1 MDVKTCNQCKEKND
15 FLIIKTRNGD
25 YTYQYDDKKKRGQLP
40 ELSTLTSKGGL
51 NFKICVNCGK
61 IPGLNVGTLRKQLM
75 KEFAENE
82 ETSKEETL
90 RKSKAAKPSGSKK
103 NPTAR
108 PTGSKTGKAFVTR
121 GSKTA
126 KATST
131 GSKSAKATSTGSKS
145 AKKETKRPTKE
156 ETKPKKRTATI
167 EK

>member
-1 MDVKTCNQCKEKND
+1 MDAKTCNQCKEKND
-15 FLIIKTRNGD
+15 FLVIQTKNGD

-61 IPGLNVGTLRKQLM
+61 VSGLNLETLRKQLT
-75 KEFAENE
+75 KEFTEDE
-82 ETSKEETL
+82 EASKEETL

-108 PTGSKTGKAFVTR
+108 PTGSKTGKAPAAK

-131 GSKSAKATSTGSKS
+131 GSKSTKALSSGSKT
-145 AKKETKRPTKE
+145 AKKETKKPTKE
-156 ETKPKKRTATI
+156 ETKPKKRSATV